1 MHSSVKEP
9 VLGLFR
15 LQLQELIN
23 CKAPAVAS
31 ISSDRHTA
39 YKQ

>member
-9 VLGLFR
+9 VLGFFR
-15 LQLQELIN
+15 LLQELIN